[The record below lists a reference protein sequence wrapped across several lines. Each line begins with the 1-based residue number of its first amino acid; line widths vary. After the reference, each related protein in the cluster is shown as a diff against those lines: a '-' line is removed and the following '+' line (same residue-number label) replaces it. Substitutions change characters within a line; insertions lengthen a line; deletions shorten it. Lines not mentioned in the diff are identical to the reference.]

1 MDRRRACGPLMS
13 LRGKARGALKS
24 CVMVHCSR
32 FSGGMPEAR
41 SAVDRGALLLSI
53 NREAVC
59 VSINRE
65 ASLLSV
71 CVSKMRGSRG
81 TLSINRGVI
90 AQPRIGI
97 GCLILEA
104 SAEVGRWKAL
114 GEAGRLNALGEER
127 SETDC
132 QRSMLLSSLARLWVS
147 VASLSR
153 MILVNREAAMRTLWG
168 GSMLAWVSCVGARGG
183 ACFIDVLGFCE
194 RRFWSSLFGF

>member
-1 MDRRRACGPLMS
+1 
-13 LRGKARGALKS
+13 
-24 CVMVHCSR
+24 MVHCSR
-32 FSGGMPEAR
+32 FSCGMPEGR
-41 SAVDRGALLLSI
+41 SAVDRGA
-53 NREAVC
+53 VC
-59 VSINRE
+59 VSINRK

-114 GEAGRLNALGEER
+114 GEAGRLNALAGAGRLNALGEER

-183 ACFIDVLGFCE
+183 ACFIDVLVFWFLGFC
-194 RRFWSSLFGF
+194 

>member
-1 MDRRRACGPLMS
+1 MRA
-13 LRGKARGALKS
+13 

-32 FSGGMPEAR
+32 FSCGMPEAR

-59 VSINRE
+59 VSNMRG
-65 ASLLSV
+65 SRGTLLSV

-90 AQPRIGI
+90 AQPRIAI

-168 GSMLAWVSCVGARGG
+168 GSMVAWVSCVGARGS
-183 ACFIDVLGFCE
+183 ACFIDVLV
-194 RRFWSSLFGF
+194 FWIFGF

>member
-1 MDRRRACGPLMS
+1 MHMDGMRSALMDRRRACGPLRS

-32 FSGGMPEAR
+32 FSCGMPEAR

-59 VSINRE
+59 VS
-65 ASLLSV
+65 
-71 CVSKMRGSRG
+71 KMRGSRAVCMSRARG
-81 TLSINRGVI
+81 APDACSALNRGVI

-104 SAEVGRWKAL
+104 SAGVGRLKAL
-114 GEAGRLNALGEER
+114 GEAGRVNALGEAR

-132 QRSMLLSSLARLWVS
+132 QRSMLLSSLTRL
-147 VASLSR
+147 
-153 MILVNREAAMRTLWG
+153 
-168 GSMLAWVSCVGARGG
+168 
-183 ACFIDVLGFCE
+183 
-194 RRFWSSLFGF
+194 

>member
-59 VSINRE
+59 VSN
-65 ASLLSV
+65 
-71 CVSKMRGSRG
+71 MRGSRG

-114 GEAGRLNALGEER
+114 GEAGRLNAL
-127 SETDC
+127 
-132 QRSMLLSSLARLWVS
+132 A
-147 VASLSR
+147 
-153 MILVNREAAMRTLWG
+153 EAG
-168 GSMLAWVSCVGARGG
+168 
-183 ACFIDVLGFCE
+183 
-194 RRFWSSLFGF
+194 

>member
-1 MDRRRACGPLMS
+1 
-13 LRGKARGALKS
+13 
-24 CVMVHCSR
+24 MVHCSR
-32 FSGGMPEAR
+32 FSCGMPEAR

-59 VSINRE
+59 VS
-65 ASLLSV
+65 
-71 CVSKMRGSRG
+71 KMRGSRG
-81 TLSINRGVI
+81 TLLSVCMSKARGALNRGVI

-104 SAEVGRWKAL
+104 SAGVGRLKAL
-114 GEAGRLNALGEER
+114 GEAGRLNALGEAR

-168 GSMLAWVSCVGARGG
+168 GSMLDWVSRVGARGG
-183 ACFIDVLGFCE
+183 ACFIDVLVFWFLGFC
-194 RRFWSSLFGF
+194 